1 MVADPFAW
9 QEQAV
14 CASGKF
20 NPDDWYQRPELAI
33 TRKAKARCA
42 LCPVR
47 GECLEQALADN
58 EPWGTWGGLTVTER
72 EDLKRNKPKSKER
85 RRG

>member
-1 MVADPFAW
+1 MVADPFVW
-9 QEQAV
+9 QEQAF
-14 CASGKF
+14 CQRFDA
-20 NPDDWYQRPELAI
+20 DDWYQRPDDPR

-47 GECLEQALADN
+47 GQCLEQALADD
-58 EPWGTWGGLTVTER
+58 EPWGTWGGLTVAERTELLR
-72 EDLKRNKPKSKER
+72 GRPPIKER